1 MSFINNHFIAW
12 SSPKADPWSTLA
24 TTTTTGEVTSST
36 GWADFSSAGFSE
48 PSAFAAA
55 FADRHSRTN
64 HEEPKEQQ
72 QSTDSRQATS
82 EPQKPEC
89 VSTQA
94 EEIFEKTQVE
104 SNASGDH
111 PDAEERAEKEE
122 GSNSEP
128 QPSM

>member
-24 TTTTTGEVTSST
+24 TTTTTGEVASST
-36 GWADFSSAGFSE
+36 GWADFSAAGFSE

-55 FADRHSRTN
+55 FADRNSRTN

-72 QSTDSRQATS
+72 PADPHQATS
-82 EPQKPEC
+82 EPQQPE
-89 VSTQA
+89 SESSQA
-94 EEIFEKTQVE
+94 EEKFEKTQVE

-111 PDAEERAEKEE
+111 SDAEERAEKEE